1 MLLELSSYKLQL
13 ESHNFRLINVISMA
27 TAQKEI
33 KEIKHFTT
41 TKNQKTE
48 GRNAEN
54 NNKNCRP

>member
-1 MLLELSSYKLQL
+1 M
-13 ESHNFRLINVISMA
+13 V

-54 NNKNCRP
+54 NNKNCRPQRKQVA